1 MPSISIQLPAVEAD
15 QQVEV
20 EVKIN
25 GKKKTYHYRVEIF
38 AWEQCHERSARY
50 LRLGTLRFALRA
62 RLYMRFIIY
71 FQIESSHKFRAGE
84 FENPR
89 WRSAG
94 WHWNRYVPSETIGS
108 FHREKIARRGFVF
121 DG

>member
-1 MPSISIQLPAVEAD
+1 MLKKNDRRLRQRLANGTNRRAVGDDDSDYVQAEKLAEAW
-15 QQVEV
+15 
-20 EVKIN
+20 
-25 GKKKTYHYRVEIF
+25 RM
-38 AWEQCHERSARY
+38 ERSARY